1 MNKHYEVI
9 AFDADDTLWINEPY
23 YQEAE
28 KQLADMLSKYI
39 DEEDLS
45 KELYKTE
52 KQNLHLY
59 GFGAKGFMLSMVET
73 ALKVSRYRIS
83 QKIINQIITLGKALL
98 NKPIVLLPG
107 VQGVLDYLY
116 NRNKKIIVA
125 TKGDLLDQE
134 RKLELSGLKR
144 YFHHIEI
151 MSDKKETDYK
161 KLISH
166 LNIDPGE
173 FLMIGNSMKSDIEPV
188 INIGGSAIH
197 VPYKTTWIHESS
209 GKPVDQDLYYKVEQ
223 ISQIISFIDV

>member
-1 MNKHYEVI
+1 MNKQYKII

-28 KQLADMLSKYI
+28 KQLAALLSKYI
-39 DEEDLS
+39 DEEDLT

-52 KQNLHLY
+52 KQNLHIY
-59 GFGAKGFMLSMVET
+59 GFGAKGFMLSMIET
-73 ALKVSRYRIS
+73 ALRVSRFKIS
-83 QKIINQIITLGKALL
+83 QKFIDQIINTGKELL

-107 VQGVLDYLY
+107 VQGVLDYLF
-116 NRNKKIIVA
+116 NRGVKMILA

-166 LNIDPGE
+166 LNIRANE

-188 INIGGSAIH
+188 INIGASAIH
-197 VPYKTTWIHESS
+197 VPYKTTWIHEST
-209 GKPVDQDLYYKVEQ
+209 GRPIDQDLYYKVEQ
-223 ISQIISFIDV
+223 ISQIIRLIDV